1 MTMMTIINMME
12 CQVYE
17 NNKFDGKTQL
27 LLSRDL
33 SDDCAVNDAS
43 TLESQAV
50 VKVKTDEGRMSK
62 QPDSSNR
69 YLNIDAS
76 GVLHDS

>member
-1 MTMMTIINMME
+1 MA
-12 CQVYE
+12 CH
-17 NNKFDGKTQL
+17 
-27 LLSRDL
+27 DL

>member
-1 MTMMTIINMME
+1 MRITSVM
-12 CQVYE
+12 
-17 NNKFDGKTQL
+17 GK
-27 LLSRDL
+27 RNYCWAGVACHDL

-76 GVLHDS
+76 GVLHDSWGD